1 MNKQEIQ
8 TMIDS
13 TIVPN
18 KKKGITAE
26 SLRLVL
32 KEMATATPEGGS
44 GVEVLTVYGGNYSEL
59 YEFNPDTIEAFIDG
73 LQNDYPTFN
82 IKGGNLHNY
91 YLDALKNNAYVFERL
106 IENAGKK
113 DIICKFGLGQE
124 VLCTIKDVINPR
136 YEQVHGFKPIDEEE
150 SFLDTQVPISYTVS
164 SYKCTEEGKNDL
176 GIEETIDIH
185 FFIDADGESASIAL
199 HPDGSLSWEFKEQEA
214 TSSSDFVKRI
224 WIDEALDL
232 EPTEEHIAENKA
244 TYEFFKNGGDA
255 LVTLC
260 YNEEGLG
267 RFSVLC
273 DYAELLGDMF
283 VSASASWNDNY
294 YTLVSNTISVSA
306 QLYADGSI
314 WCDFKRSGYLT
325 AYLPKDGDEL
335 SNTHKDYNK
344 EIYDIIKSGDVPSPI
359 MIKTEHATYTSSIV
373 AFENEEAII
382 VFVAGFDTN
391 TGAASMGKMSIQSD
405 GTTAIL

>member
-44 GVEVLTVYGGNYSEL
+44 GVEVLTVYGGNYNEL

-73 LQNDYPTFN
+73 LQNDHPTLN

-91 YLDALKNNAYVFERL
+91 YLDALKNNAYVYECL

-124 VLCTIKDVINPR
+124 VLCTIKDLINPLF
-136 YEQVHGFKPIDEEE
+136 EKVHGFKPIDEEE
-150 SFLDTQVPISYTVS
+150 SFLDTQVQISYTVS
-164 SYKCTEEGKNDL
+164 SYKCTEEAKNDL
-176 GIEETIDIH
+176 GIEDTTDIH
-185 FFIDADGESASIAL
+185 LFVDAGGDSADITL
-199 HPDGSLSWEFKEQEA
+199 HHDGSLSWEFIEQEA

-260 YNEEGLG
+260 YDIEGAEKMSL
-267 RFSVLC
+267 VC
-273 DYAELLGDMF
+273 DHAGLLGDMF
-283 VSASASWNDNY
+283 VVASASWDDNY
-294 YTLVSNTISVSA
+294 YTHVSNTIGFSV
-306 QLYADGSI
+306 QLDADGHIESE
-314 WCDFKRSGYLT
+314 FKRSGYLT
-325 AYLPKDGDEL
+325 AYLPKDGEEY
-335 SNTHKDYNK
+335 KDYNK

-359 MIKTEHATYTSSIV
+359 MIKAEHATYTSSIV

-382 VFVAGFDTN
+382 VFVAGFDTS
-391 TGAASMGKMSIQSD
+391 TGAAYMGKMSIHSD